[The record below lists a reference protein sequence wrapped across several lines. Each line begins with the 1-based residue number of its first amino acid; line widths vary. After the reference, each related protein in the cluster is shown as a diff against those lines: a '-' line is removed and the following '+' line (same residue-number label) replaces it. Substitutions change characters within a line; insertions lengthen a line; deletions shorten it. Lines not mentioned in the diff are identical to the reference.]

1 MTTSTIVR
9 SSESNFKLT
18 RRIVETLSEKYGFTF
33 EEGWQ
38 AVCDSSVEY
47 LTRKFKRER
56 RRNNPYSSV
65 KKPRTSFSFFTQERR
80 AQIATKNPKAT
91 FGELSK
97 LVSVAWKALST
108 KERKRFQDMEAKD
121 KIRYQTERDA
131 VRLQL
136 ESAANETVTT
146 TETVAEPVVET
157 PAATTTTK
165 KRSGKRTTGKTAR
178 PAAKTT
184 TKPAEP
190 ATTTT
195 ARKPSSYNNFQKQ
208 IRPQLKQQFPDA
220 ALKEINSKLGAAWS
234 ALDETQRTQYVSA

>member
-1 MTTSTIVR
+1 
-9 SSESNFKLT
+9 
-18 RRIVETLSEKYGFTF
+18 
-33 EEGWQ
+33 
-38 AVCDSSVEY
+38 
-47 LTRKFKRER
+47 
-56 RRNNPYSSV
+56 
-65 KKPRTSFSFFTQERR
+65 
-80 AQIATKNPKAT
+80 
-91 FGELSK
+91 
-97 LVSVAWKALST
+97 
-108 KERKRFQDMEAKD
+108 MEAKD

-131 VRLQL
+131 VRQQL
-136 ESAANETVTT
+136 ESAAAETVTT

-208 IRPQLKQQFPDA
+208 MRPQLKQQFPDA